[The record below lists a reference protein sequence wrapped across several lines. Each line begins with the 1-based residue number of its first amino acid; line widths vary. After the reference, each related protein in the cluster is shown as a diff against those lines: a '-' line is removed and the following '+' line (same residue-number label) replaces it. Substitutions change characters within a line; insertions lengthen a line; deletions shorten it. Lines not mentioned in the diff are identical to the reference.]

1 MNGYRLLDEAAR
13 LIGLESADEN
23 IKIIGF
29 SLVNEIITELGFVP
43 LSSLSEKIGISSYA
57 ACSALRFGVAAL
69 IANAIGDEEAKNTMY
84 QLYLKKYSRLTSKIE
99 RVKDVMPKG
108 EA

>member
-1 MNGYRLLDEAAR
+1 MNGYKLIQDAAR
-13 LIGLESADEN
+13 LIGLEGADEN
-23 IKIIGF
+23 LKIIGLP
-29 SLVNEIITELGFVP
+29 LVNEIITELGYLP
-43 LSSLSEKIGISSYA
+43 LSSLSDKIGISYPA

-69 IANAIGDEEAKNTMY
+69 IANALGDEEAKDTMY
-84 QLYLKKYSRLTSKIE
+84 QMYSKKYSRLTSKIE